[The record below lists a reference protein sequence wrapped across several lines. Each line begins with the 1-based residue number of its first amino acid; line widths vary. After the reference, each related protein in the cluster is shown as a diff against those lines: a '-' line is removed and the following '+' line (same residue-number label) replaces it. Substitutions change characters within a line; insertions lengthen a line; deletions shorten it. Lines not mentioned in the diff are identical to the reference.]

1 MLCFYQ
7 VLNILKEDV
16 LSTKLCTICCSALDN
31 TYLNAKRMQQFQMA
45 LFQKFMVSTSYIFKS
60 CLADYIFIVNLF
72 VTSSTIFVFL
82 NNRFLQLVKRNP
94 LNLHS
99 KQYQIIQLRKKL
111 PDLTNW
117 VFMIYSVILMIHLS

>member
-45 LFQKFMVSTSYIFKS
+45 LFQKFMVSTYIFKS
-60 CLADYIFIVNLF
+60 CLADYVFIVSLF
-72 VTSSTIFVFL
+72 VFWSTIFVFL

>member
-45 LFQKFMVSTSYIFKS
+45 LFQKFMVSTSYNFKS
-60 CLADYIFIVNLF
+60 CLADYIFIVSLF
-72 VTSSTIFVFL
+72 VFWSTIFVFL

>member
-45 LFQKFMVSTSYIFKS
+45 LFQKFMVSTYTFKS
-60 CLADYIFIVNLF
+60 SLADYVFIVSLF
-72 VTSSTIFVFL
+72 VFWSTIFVFL